1 MNTETSFK
9 KSPHHH
15 SPIHY
20 RHGVQTNQDLRGRLL
35 LSVPEFSSRVRLWI
49 NEFVYQYGLLILVTL
64 LAAVLRFYKLG
75 EWSFWGDELFSVS
88 GREDGFN
95 YTLVRQSLSLALI
108 QEVVSIHGI
117 SEWSA
122 RLVPALVGIL
132 SVPLLYWPVKKMF
145 GPAVGLLSGLLLAL
159 SPWHLYWSQNA
170 RFYTALLLFY
180 SLALLIFYLGLEAD
194 RPRYL
199 LVSLLLLGLAA
210 KERLLALF
218 FVPVIFTYL
227 VLLQLLPWPK
237 PKGLRWRYL
246 AIFIIPGFLL
256 GLFFARP
263 YLLNLPDWMEGFGF
277 VNNNPFWLLAGF
289 VFYVGLPA
297 VCMAAVGMVYGLQ
310 QKNRAV
316 LLLTLSATLP
326 LLGIMAIAPFHY
338 TANRYIFVSLSS
350 WLILASFAAVRLFT
364 HAPNGVRLL
373 ALGSLFFLIM
383 QPVGEDVLYYR
394 YQNGNR
400 DNWRAAF
407 EYVHAHK
414 EEGDLVFSINR
425 ELGNYYLQEQTLSLN
440 QLDPVEIQQNG
451 TRAWIVEDMVAQESL
466 PGVHRWLQDQA
477 RLVAVLDV
485 VVQARNFQMRV
496 YLYDPAWPANSS

>member
-1 MNTETSFK
+1 MKHDWRGQLLTSAS
-9 KSPHHH
+9 KS
-15 SPIHY
+15 
-20 RHGVQTNQDLRGRLL
+20 
-35 LSVPEFSSRVRLWI
+35 SSRAGLLV

-64 LAAVLRFYKLG
+64 LAAALRFYKLG

-88 GREDGFN
+88 WREDGFN

-108 QEVVSIHGI
+108 QQVVSIRGV

-122 RLVPALVGIL
+122 RLVPAIAGIL
-132 SVPLLYWPVKKMF
+132 TIPLLYWPIKKMF
-145 GPAVGLLSGLLLAL
+145 GPAVGLLSSLLLAL

-180 SLALLIFYLGLEAD
+180 SLALLIFYLGLEAN
-194 RPRYL
+194 RPWYL
-199 LVSLLLLGLAA
+199 LVSLLLLGLAT

-218 FVPVIFTYL
+218 FVPVVLVYL
-227 VLLQLLPWPK
+227 GLLKLLPWPK
-237 PKGLRWRYL
+237 PMGLHWRNL
-246 AIFIIPGFLL
+246 AIFIVPGLVL

-263 YLLNLPDWMEGFGF
+263 YLLNLPDWMEGFGYA
-277 VNNNPFWLLAGF
+277 NNNPFWLLAG
-289 VFYVGLPA
+289 VVYYVGLPA
-297 VCMAAVGMVYGLQ
+297 VCMGVVGMVYGLQ
-310 QKNRAV
+310 KKNRAV
-316 LLLTLSATLP
+316 LLLTLGATLP

-338 TANRYIFVSLSS
+338 TANRYVFISLSS
-350 WLILASFAAVRLFT
+350 WLILASFAAVRLFS

-373 ALGSLFFLIM
+373 ALGTLLFLII

-407 EYVHAHK
+407 EFVYAHK

-425 ELGNYYLQEQTLSLN
+425 EVGNYYLQEQTMSLN

-451 TRAWIVEDMVAQESL
+451 TRAWVVEDMVAQETL
-466 PGVHRWLQDQA
+466 PATHRWLQDQA

-496 YLYDPAWPANSS
+496 YLYDPARPANSS